1 NLITLSFD
9 QEQLMKNFRDVNE
22 SDPRFVHLSQQ
33 QLKLNDDSQIIQDSL
48 HSLSKRV
55 FQIASFITREL
66 EDMNNHMDA
75 SVEALKERQ
84 KYKAVSEQQFSM
96 TAMNNL
102 ALLLDDV
109 LQQMMDALAE
119 ASGKSGKKGSEKIPS
134 LSELQKQLNEKI
146 NELKESGKSGRELS
160 EELAKLVAEQE
171 RIRKAL
177 QEMQRRAEQMN
188 KEENGKTPGQGIPE
202 KMEET
207 EIDLANKKITE
218 NMIRRQQDILTRLL
232 EAENSLRERE
242 LEEERKG
249 ETAKQ
254 YEKMVPKAFEEY
266 LKQKEK
272 EVEMLKTLPPKLYPY
287 YKKEIS
293 DYFQRVG
300 ESKIY

>member
-1 NLITLSFD
+1 
-9 QEQLMKNFRDVNE
+9 
-22 SDPRFVHLSQQ
+22 
-33 QLKLNDDSQIIQDSL
+33 
-48 HSLSKRV
+48 
-55 FQIASFITREL
+55 
-66 EDMNNHMDA
+66 
-75 SVEALKERQ
+75 
-84 KYKAVSEQQFSM
+84 
-96 TAMNNL
+96 
-102 ALLLDDV
+102 
-109 LQQMMDALAE
+109 
-119 ASGKSGKKGSEKIPS
+119 
-134 LSELQKQLNEKI
+134 
-146 NELKESGKSGRELS
+146 
-160 EELAKLVAEQE
+160 
-171 RIRKAL
+171 
-177 QEMQRRAEQMN
+177 MN